1 MKHLI
6 LILLA
11 TALIFAAMSTQ
22 QDPLRAVAY
31 VDPNKIV
38 GLWHDYAAIPN
49 ESSAHCRWAM
59 THEFF
64 WNKKNHE
71 MQFRNT
77 CYTVDGKKLVT
88 EGQLASQ
95 NSQSL
100 SHFQTSTTH
109 ILGHYIYLTS
119 KKYDVIGLDTA
130 YRWMVIGHPSLK
142 LGWIYS
148 RLRELPRRDLMK
160 IKAVLES
167 AGYDSCDFFTFPKQN
182 LDLRQSLCQILDRP
196 HLHQA
201 SLSH

>member
-1 MKHLI
+1 MKHLF

-11 TALIFAAMSTQ
+11 TTLIFTAMYTQ
-22 QDPLRAVAY
+22 QEPLRAVTY

-49 ESSAHCRWAM
+49 QSSAQCRWAT
-59 THEFF
+59 THDFF

-71 MQFRNT
+71 MQFRST
-77 CYTVDGKKLVT
+77 CYSVDGRKIIR
-88 EGQLASQ
+88 EGQMASS

-100 SHFQTSTTH
+100 SHFQTSSTKVF
-109 ILGHYIYLTS
+109 GHYIYIAS

-130 YRWMVIGHPSLK
+130 YRWMVIGHSSLK

-148 RLRELPRRDLMK
+148 RTREIPRRDLMK
-160 IKAVLES
+160 IKTVLES

-182 LDLRQSLCQILDRP
+182 LDMRQPLCQILDRP
-196 HLHQA
+196 HLY
-201 SLSH
+201 